1 MLSELR
7 ISNFAIIDSL
17 TLTFSPG
24 FNVLTG
30 ETGAGKSII
39 IDAVDML
46 LGGKAGQEVIRAGAE
61 LTQVEGVFLLAP
73 AAAQAVTPLL
83 EQEGLEADSPG
94 LLSLAR
100 ELRRGGRT
108 VVRVNGR
115 AVALAVLKEIGNQL
129 VDIHGQSDHLSLM
142 RPREHVHLLDRYA
155 GLTAQREQIAAQT
168 RRLNAVRKELA
179 GMRRDQRE
187 LARRVDLLSFQADEI
202 ETASLESGEDAAL
215 ESERRRLANAEQLIR
230 LTDAARARLEEDD
243 GDQPG
248 AADLLSDASGY
259 LSKLAAIDPDANTL
273 LETAEALADQLR
285 DLSYALEAYAADVE
299 FNPDRLTEVE
309 ERLSLIFNLKRKYG
323 DTIDEIIA
331 FGRRARAELETLENA
346 EVRTAELEQ
355 EEERLLDQIG
365 RHGAAL
371 SQSRRA
377 AAVRMAAEVERELAD
392 LRMAKAK
399 FAVDIQW
406 QAEAAGAVVG
416 DVDAPGDMAPGRYHF
431 DSTGLDQ
438 VEFLVSANPGEPL
451 KPLVKVAS
459 GGETSRLM
467 LALKTVLGRADETP
481 TLIFDEIDVGIGGRV
496 GGTVGRKLWEL
507 TVGGGQVASG
517 RWQVTEAR
525 DQRSEIRGLESG
537 GRRPEAEELW
547 GDGHQ
552 VLCITHLPQ
561 LAGYGDAHFV
571 VRKLVEGEHTYTEV
585 ISLAGEERVLEL
597 AAMLGTPANG
607 SAAGRGSVEE
617 MLAEVAE
624 VKRGARR

>member
-7 ISNFAIIDSL
+7 ISNFAIIDTL
-17 TLTFSPG
+17 MLTFSPG

-46 LGGKAGQEVIRAGAE
+46 LGGKVGQEVIRAGAE
-61 LTQVEGVFLLAP
+61 LTQVEGVFRLSS
-73 AAAQAVTPLL
+73 AAAAAIAPLL
-83 EQEGLEADSPG
+83 EQEGLESDDPAV
-94 LLSLAR
+94 LSLSR

-115 AVALAVLKEIGNQL
+115 AVALSLLKEIGNQL

-142 RPREHVHLLDRYA
+142 RPREHVNLLDRYA
-155 GLTAQREQIAAQT
+155 GLTAQREQIAALA
-168 RRLNAVRKELA
+168 RRLGAVRKELA
-179 GMRRDQRE
+179 NLQRDQRE
-187 LARRVDLLSFQADEI
+187 LARRVDLLTFQADDI
-202 ETASLESGEDAAL
+202 ESANLEPGEDVSL

-230 LTDAARARLEEDD
+230 LTEATRMRLEEGD
-243 GDQPG
+243 GEQPG
-248 AADLLSDASGY
+248 AADLLSDAAGY
-259 LSKLAAIDPDANTL
+259 LSKLVAIDPDANAL

-285 DLSYALEAYAADVE
+285 DLTYALEAYAAEVE
-299 FNPDRLTEVE
+299 FNPDRLVEVE

-323 DTIDEIIA
+323 DTIEEIVA
-331 FGRRARAELETLENA
+331 FGRRARAELEALANV
-346 EVRTAELEQ
+346 EVRTVELER
-355 EEERLLDQIG
+355 EEARLLEQIG

-371 SQSRRA
+371 SRARREA
-377 AAVRMAAEVERELAD
+377 ASRMAAAVERELAD
-392 LRMAKAK
+392 LRMAKAR

-406 QAEAAGAVVG
+406 QAVADGAPVSAADAPEGIAAGRYRF
-416 DVDAPGDMAPGRYHF
+416 DA
-431 DSTGLDQ
+431 TGLDQ

-507 TVGGGQVASG
+507 TVVGGSDTSA
-517 RWQVTEAR
+517 EAQSEVDTAR
-525 DQRSEIRGLESG
+525 RS
-537 GRRPEAEELW
+537 
-547 GDGHQ
+547 GHQ

-561 LAGYGDAHFV
+561 LAGYGDAHFA
-571 VRKLVEGEHTYTEV
+571 VRKVVEGGHTRTEV
-585 ISLAGEERVLEL
+585 TSLSGEARLDEL

-607 SAAGRGSVEE
+607 SAAGRSSVAE
-617 MLAEVAE
+617 MLAEVE
-624 VKRGARR
+624 SIKQTVGQGQGR